1 MRYISYTKRVYFDGG
16 GKEYTLFHIEFYET
30 EDGKTPVEDFMDS
43 LDNKISTKLVGL
55 LEVLE
60 EKGTDLRA
68 PYTKHL
74 EDGIFELRCIF
85 GNDIIRV
92 LFFYYYGGLIVLTNG
107 YIKKTQKTP
116 RKEIK
121 LAKNRRNDWIRRHG
135 IDELRG
141 D

>member
-1 MRYISYTKRVYFDGG
+1 MRYISYTKSVDSDGG

-30 EDGKTPVEDFMDS
+30 EDGKKPVEDFMDS

-60 EKGTDLRA
+60 EKGTNLRA

-85 GNDIIRV
+85 GNDI
-92 LFFYYYGGLIVLTNG
+92 
-107 YIKKTQKTP
+107 
-116 RKEIK
+116 K
-121 LAKNRRNDWIRRHG
+121 LAKNRRNDWISRHG